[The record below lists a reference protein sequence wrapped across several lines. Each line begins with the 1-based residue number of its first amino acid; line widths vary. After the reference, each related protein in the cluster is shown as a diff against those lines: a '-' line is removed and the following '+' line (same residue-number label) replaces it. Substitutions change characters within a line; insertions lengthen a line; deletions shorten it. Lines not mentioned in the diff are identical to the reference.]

1 MAECRLAGARDTAGH
16 EGTRGE
22 ARQKLLL
29 LPWYTVVKTSETIKR
44 LRQRLLIGRTAAV
57 QRVLAG
63 SLIDRDAVDRNS
75 PVAASEIGTA
85 RKSVGEIPTCL
96 VRLVADAAAAASQ
109 PGHGRHRKNR
119 YRNSFK
125 AHELLSENEIT
136 EARATR
142 HKGGSGICI
151 RCYTAALLLV
161 RRVPPGPKLDTVLR
175 HASHPD
181 PGETSILT
189 LCRVRCP

>member
-16 EGTRGE
+16 EGTGGE

-29 LPWYTVVKTSETIKR
+29 LPRYTVVEAGETIKR

-63 SLIDRDAVDRNS
+63 SLIDRDAVDWNS

-85 RKSVGEIPTCL
+85 SKSVGEIPTCL
-96 VRLVADAAAAASQ
+96 VRLVADAIAAASQ
-109 PGHGRHRKNR
+109 PGNGRHRKKH

-125 AHELLSENEIT
+125 LHELL
-136 EARATR
+136 RGR
-142 HKGGSGICI
+142 
-151 RCYTAALLLV
+151 
-161 RRVPPGPKLDTVLR
+161 
-175 HASHPD
+175 
-181 PGETSILT
+181 
-189 LCRVRCP
+189 